1 MEGGGGE
8 AQLVIAGDQQLVLS
22 ASDAAQLLAQA
33 GIQLSDQDQVIIGG
47 TEDGHIQLGVDPNG
61 GAGLSE
67 EEAAAL
73 QQQQE
78 ELAVAESHGEILY
91 IDPNDPQAAAL
102 LEQAGLTLGPDGTVQ
117 AIQGH
122 LEEGSLVEDVKEESV
137 LLPLAQETHLEHSLV
152 EEKPTSLIEAQKQ
165 ILEGELLE
173 ATPGAVSHEPE
184 APHIP
189 QDIKPILTPS
199 APVAPPVKKVSS
211 SNLVTDQQ
219 QQQLQQRYTTSTGS
233 QQVVQVGPDQQQVM
247 YSVTSEDGK
256 TQQYMMLCPKDMD
269 QQTLI
274 RTLVKQIT
282 SDPNNRGRK
291 TIRITKQKST
301 SKTPNK
307 TVSKSRQIQN
317 HQQRRV
323 LHPSSRAQQQNALP
337 QQTIASPQPQQRIIQ
352 QTSEPDLLDSALM
365 AIENTKEGGIEG
377 VATQDFLSSS
387 NPQGDNLPSEVLG
400 QPQQLSQGDPTATRV
415 FVRCNYCNDFR
426 TILNS
431 ETWESILNHILPVA
445 KEELHT
451 SFYGDL
457 SKHFVRTLRIQ
468 VNGRQIV
475 KTGTLMIPQCEV
487 ILTHSLICL
496 KTKREFL
503 LDKPNANFVADL
515 AKHIKNTQFG
525 TNRGN
530 SLLCVFCNSPYTYED
545 YIRHVTP
552 HQDAILA
559 TLNCF
564 AGAYC
569 ATSYE
574 NMMKH
579 FDPSSQ
585 NVCQICQEIEQADL
599 RFQPCTKFSSEYNCT
614 KKLQFAIDCFRE
626 KYGDNGF
633 MRLNTSSVTRCSV
646 CKNSQNVY
654 CAVFHISTTVLAEDT
669 QEVHDVD
676 SQLCVCINCQKQFIN
691 IVMKEQDFEKKLK
704 LFQLKNMEQ
713 LCSCLRVILNQATA
727 VCQQKNALIYTV
739 QENLSNPTASI
750 HSVRS
755 ADVAEVMPI
764 TKLMA
769 LSETDITTSRIKA
782 SYQCDLCGFYIDLTS
797 LISNPNQTQKNDMIL
812 GVVLE
817 HMVPH
822 TESLIGVITSSAA
835 NQTFNLKFEVVG
847 RVSEAAGVRKIHLS
861 LQRKFKSASSNMEIP
876 LDKDEEKTMLQIR
889 AGVKSERKNYVAVRS
904 SIASIS
910 TNNKGLHKIE
920 GATSANQ
927 LIEVNKFIDR
937 QRGKF
942 SLLAQCGCNTT
953 LLSLYAEC
961 RLCTKFSYPDFRLC
975 GTIASVD
982 LCENCVDTV
991 LTLCLPTE
999 PEVLAS
1005 PEPCL
1010 VLGEEKPV
1018 GHRLVLSNNLKKWL
1032 SIDGVNLIKK
1042 TVDEYEDTKL
1052 FDTSALLL
1060 SALRKHLVAALRKCW
1075 LDSSVMT
1082 VAAGFCVT
1090 DTFLSGSTEVDIK
1103 KPEEVKVKILAKK
1116 TIAPPGGTKTGA
1128 MTIRTVASSNRN
1140 GSSTSSTNAPPVRRR
1155 VIISNGS
1162 TGRVVNLAEAAQT
1175 ASNSTTSS
1183 TSNDKEEEES
1193 VSAIQSFLEQT
1204 SSSSKSSVLDD
1215 VKVPAGIKITA
1226 AGKGVVNIRAIAESR
1241 ASRVAVSPAKNK
1253 TIMKTVINSSAS
1265 TNKSNTSVTSS
1276 TISTPTSS
1284 TVTLTATP
1292 PATVPSSSSSSV
1304 TSISS
1309 TTKNSEDKL
1318 SSLADL
1324 SPEATTITTTPAAMD
1339 IADVSSS
1346 IDSKIVTT
1354 TELLQVVKHEV
1365 EDCSNYTLETPAKK
1379 KRINSSGESTS
1390 NDAVHVP
1397 LTPTITSSLS
1407 SSPLTT
1413 LTTTASTPTT
1423 TESTPEVE
1431 TNSRSKRK
1439 RKEKKIFDL

>member
-199 APVAPPVKKVSS
+199 APVAPSVKKVSS

-256 TQQYMMLCPKDMD
+256 NAAVHDVVSQRYGSANPDSNFM
-269 QQTLI
+269 
-274 RTLVKQIT
+274 
-282 SDPNNRGRK
+282 
-291 TIRITKQKST
+291 
-301 SKTPNK
+301 
-307 TVSKSRQIQN
+307 SKSRQIQN

-515 AKHIKNTQFG
+515 PKHIKNTQFG

-691 IVMKEQDFEKKLK
+691 IVMKEQDFEKK
-704 LFQLKNMEQ
+704 QLQFAK
-713 LCSCLRVILNQATA
+713 
-727 VCQQKNALIYTV
+727 KNALIYTV

-889 AGVKSERKNYVAVRS
+889 AGVN
-904 SIASIS
+904 

-1010 VLGEEKPV
+1010 VLGEEKT
-1018 GHRLVLSNNLKKWL
+1018 N
-1032 SIDGVNLIKK
+1032 GVNLIKK

-1082 VAAGFCVT
+1082 VAAGFC
-1090 DTFLSGSTEVDIK
+1090 
-1103 KPEEVKVKILAKK
+1103 EVKVKILAKK

-1253 TIMKTVINSSAS
+1253 TITKTVINSSAS

-1379 KRINSSGESTS
+1379 KRINSS
-1390 NDAVHVP
+1390 
-1397 LTPTITSSLS
+1397 
-1407 SSPLTT
+1407 
-1413 LTTTASTPTT
+1413 ASTPTT

>member
-1 MEGGGGE
+1 MEGGE
-8 AQLVIAGDQQLVLS
+8 LVISGEQGLVLS

-33 GIQLSDQDQVIIGG
+33 GIQLSESDQVIIGG
-47 TEDGHIQLGVDPNG
+47 G
-61 GAGLSE
+61 GGGGEVLTT
-67 EEAAAL
+67 EEAQVVPGVVDECTEAP
-73 QQQQE
+73 
-78 ELAVAESHGEILY
+78 GEILY

-102 LEQAGLTLGPDGTVQ
+102 LAQAGLALGPDGTVQ
-117 AIQGH
+117 AIESLKEANMMP
-122 LEEGSLVEDVKEESV
+122 LETSNSNLVHAVTAGNQHLVE
-137 LLPLAQETHLEHSLV
+137 P
-152 EEKPTSLIEAQKQ
+152 EKPTALLEAQKQ
-165 ILEGELLE
+165 ILAEEVLLPTTR
-173 ATPGAVSHEPE
+173 AG
-184 APHIP
+184 PHINE
-189 QDIKPILTPS
+189 DIKPILEPTPPPPPVPVHQPLPVHQPPPVRPKKEPRRS
-199 APVAPPVKKVSS
+199 APP
-211 SNLVTDQQ
+211 
-219 QQQLQQRYTTSTGS
+219 S

-256 TQQYMMLCPKDMD
+256 TQQYMMLCPKEMD

-291 TIRITKQKST
+291 TIRITKQKSST
-301 SKTPNK
+301 ANVKGGKAKGARNNS
-307 TVSKSRQIQN
+307 
-317 HQQRRV
+317 QQSQARRAV
-323 LHPSSRAQQQNALP
+323 QQKQSQPPP
-337 QQTIASPQPQQRIIQ
+337 QQLTPQPQQRVLSQ
-352 QTSEPDLLDSALM
+352 PGEPDLLDSALM
-365 AIENTKEGGIEG
+365 AIENTKE
-377 VATQDFLSSS
+377 DFLSAAAASS
-387 NPQGDNLPSEVLG
+387 TVDPAGSNTAETATDPS
-400 QPQQLSQGDPTATRV
+400 STRV

-451 SFYGDL
+451 TFYGDL

-475 KTGTLMIPQCEV
+475 KTGNLLIPQCEV

-496 KTKREFL
+496 KTKKEFL
-503 LDKPNANFVADL
+503 LDRPTASFVADL

-525 TNRGN
+525 TNRSN

-569 ATSYE
+569 ASSYE
-574 NMMKH
+574 AMMKYL
-579 FDPSSQ
+579 DPSQ
-585 NVCQICQEIEQADL
+585 NSVCNICQEVEQADL
-599 RFQPCTKFSSEYNCT
+599 RFQPCTKFSTEYNCN
-614 KKLQFAIDCFRE
+614 KKLQFAIDCFSE

-654 CAVFHISTTVLAEDT
+654 CAVFHISTTVLSEET
-669 QEVHDVD
+669 QEVHDLD

-713 LCSCLRVILNQATA
+713 LCSCLRVILNQASPL
-727 VCQQKNALIYTV
+727 CQQKNALIYTV
-739 QENLSNPTASI
+739 QENLSNPSASI
-750 HSVRS
+750 HSVRT

-764 TKLMA
+764 TKLLG
-769 LSETDITTSRIKA
+769 LSETEITTSRIKA
-782 SYQCDLCGFYIDLTS
+782 SYQCDLCGFFIDLTS

-861 LQRKFKSASSNMEIP
+861 LQRKFKSANSNMEIP
-876 LDKDEEKTMLQIR
+876 LDKDEEKTMSQIR

-904 SIASIS
+904 SISS
-910 TNNKGLHKIE
+910 NNKVLNKLE
-920 GATSANQ
+920 SSANQ
-927 LIEVNKFIDR
+927 LIEVNKFIER

-953 LLSLYAEC
+953 LLGLYAEC
-961 RLCTKFSYPDFRLC
+961 RLCSKFSYPDFRLC
-975 GTIASVD
+975 GVLSSVD

-999 PEVLAS
+999 PEILDT
-1005 PEPCL
+1005 PETCL
-1010 VLGEEKPV
+1010 LLGEERPA
-1018 GHRLVLSNNLKKWL
+1018 GHRLVLSNNIKKWL
-1032 SIDGVNLIKK
+1032 SLDGVNLIKK
-1042 TVDEYEDTKL
+1042 TLDDYEEAKL

-1060 SALRKHLVAALRKCW
+1060 SSLRKHLVAALRKCW

-1090 DTFLSGSTEVDIK
+1090 DAFLSSNPELNAK

-1116 TIAPPGGTKTGA
+1116 DITPIPKTVRTAILPRGG
-1128 MTIRTVASSNRN
+1128 SN
-1140 GSSTSSTNAPPVRRR
+1140 GTPPVRRR
-1155 VIISNGS
+1155 VIISNGAA
-1162 TGRVVNLAEAAQT
+1162 GRVVNLAEASQT
-1175 ASNSTTSS
+1175 LAPE
-1183 TSNDKEEEES
+1183 KEEEES

-1204 SSSSKSSVLDD
+1204 STSSKNPLDE
-1215 VKVPAGIKITA
+1215 VKVPSGIKITA
-1226 AGKGVVNIRAIAESR
+1226 AGKGVVNIRAVAESR
-1241 ASRVAVSPAKNK
+1241 P
-1253 TIMKTVINSSAS
+1253 VIHS
-1265 TNKSNTSVTSS
+1265 SS
-1276 TISTPTSS
+1276 TANTPT
-1284 TVTLTATP
+1284 TTTTATHSLSSETP
-1292 PATVPSSSSSSV
+1292 KAAPLGESEKSKEEPSSSSSIALKQEEPLVKEEHHILVEKSEEAPPIVEQESV
-1304 TSISS
+1304 ATKLELNAEALLQLSAS
-1309 TTKNSEDKL
+1309 T
-1318 SSLADL
+1318 
-1324 SPEATTITTTPAAMD
+1324 EAA
-1339 IADVSSS
+1339 SSS
-1346 IDSKIVTT
+1346 
-1354 TELLQVVKHEV
+1354 EEV
-1365 EDCSNYTLETPAKK
+1365 NTPAKK
-1379 KRINSSGESTS
+1379 KQRLNSSGESS
-1390 NDAVHVP
+1390 SEGGGAP
-1397 LTPTITSSLS
+1397 SAASLS
-1407 SSPLTT
+1407 
-1413 LTTTASTPTT
+1413 TP
-1423 TESTPEVE
+1423 PMVALD
-1431 TNSRSKRK
+1431 NSLDNSIDNDSNNARSKRK